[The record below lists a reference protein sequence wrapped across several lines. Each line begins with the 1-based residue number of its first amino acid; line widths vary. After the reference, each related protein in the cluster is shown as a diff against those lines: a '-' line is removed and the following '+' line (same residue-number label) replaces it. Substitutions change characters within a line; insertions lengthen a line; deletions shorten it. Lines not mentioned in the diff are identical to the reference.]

1 MTHGRHI
8 ILDTTGWS
16 DSSLTKLVITSL
28 SNSFLHRCNRLN
40 HDDWMMYRTIIDKWF
55 QHDLISLITI
65 LTFCR
70 YLFHYDMY
78 SNIST
83 VKSKS
88 IWQRSISQKN
98 SLIWKILILLN
109 ICIESVITISIYVF
123 LKIKIYRIKLL
134 KFNY

>member
-1 MTHGRHI
+1 MTYGRHI

-88 IWQRSISQKN
+88 IWQSISQRN

-109 ICIESVITISIYVF
+109 ICIESVITISKIVLYYLKNCIVF
-123 LKIKIYRIKLL
+123 YK
-134 KFNY
+134 